1 MNILFTVCGR
11 GGSKGVKSKN
21 LILLYGKPLLHYTLL
36 FCEQF
41 KNNLTSDNI
50 DFVVSSDDQNI
61 LIYSKEFKSAIQR
74 ERDINLAK
82 DDTPKIPV
90 IIDALNYVES
100 LREIKY
106 DYVIDL
112 DITSPLR
119 KPSDV
124 LRAINILS
132 NTKFDLVFSAV
143 ESRRNP
149 YFNMV
154 EIDGDQFASRVKSS
168 NFTSRQQAPKVYDM
182 NASIYCFRRSKL
194 ETVIKNSSFEGYS
207 TLIEMEDTYVLDID
221 KPMDF
226 EIFKILV
233 DNYFKSFYSE
243 LFS

>member
-21 LILLYGKPLLHYTLL
+21 LKLLFGKPLIHYTLL
-36 FCEQF
+36 FCDQF
-41 KNNLTSDNI
+41 KKNFSTFNI
-50 DFVVSSDDQNI
+50 DYVVSSDDQNI
-61 LIYSKEFKSAIQR
+61 LNYSKEFTKAIQR

-90 IIDALNYVES
+90 IIDALNYVEK
-100 LREIKY
+100 LNRIKY
-106 DYVIDL
+106 DYVVDL

-119 KPSDV
+119 KPSDI
-124 LRAINILS
+124 LKAINILNNS
-132 NTKFDLVFSAV
+132 KFDLVFSAV

-154 EIDGDQFASRVKSS
+154 EIDENQFATRVKSS

-194 ETVIKNSSFEGYS
+194 ESVIKNSSFDGLS

-226 EIFKILV
+226 EIFQILV
-233 DNYFKSFYSE
+233 DNYYKNFYTE
-243 LFS
+243 LFL